1 MTRDASG
8 PAGAMRRHGVA
19 AAPPAA
25 APGEADGFPRLTE
38 KIRAESGFVCAS
50 YKDGCLRRRIAVRM
64 RARAVHTYDDYA
76 RVLDADPG
84 EWERLL
90 DALTINVTRLF
101 RDAEA
106 FAAVARHVVP
116 ALWAAERGPLRV
128 WSAGCASGEEAYSLA
143 ALFHR
148 HAVAVGEGPQVGRVQ
163 VLGSDIDRA
172 SLAAAEAGRF
182 PEHAFTDTPAELR
195 ARYFTGTAPATVSPD
210 LRALVRFE
218 RRDLLHDSPPP
229 GPHHLIACRNVLIYF
244 DHQTQER
251 LLVALRDALAPGG
264 FLLLGRVEA
273 LLGEARHGLAMVVP
287 RERIFRRS

>member
-1 MTRDASG
+1 MSRDGSA
-8 PAGAMRRHGVA
+8 PAGARRGPGA
-19 AAPPAA
+19 GAAPRTV
-25 APGEADGFPRLTE
+25 APGEADGFPRLTA
-38 KIRAESGFVCAS
+38 KIRAESGFVCDS

-64 RARAVHTYDDYA
+64 RARAVHTFDDYG
-76 RVLDADPG
+76 RVLDADAG

-148 HAVAVGEGPQVGRVQ
+148 HADAIGEAREVGRVQ

-172 SLAAAEAGRF
+172 SLAAAAAGRF
-182 PEHAFTDTPAELR
+182 PEHAFTDTPADLR
-195 ARYFTGTAPATVSPD
+195 ARYFTGHGPATASPE

-218 RRDLLHDSPPP
+218 RRDLLHEAPPP

-264 FLLLGRVEA
+264 FLVLGRVET

-287 RERIFRRS
+287 RERIFRRT